1 MLFSACQKE
10 EIDSIPEGAIKL
22 TTEGFSNGDGSKTS
36 VNGYTVEWVNGD
48 KVTINNEEYTVFVDG
63 STAYIT
69 PGEGSEPTA
78 PSAPY
83 YGYYSCGTVNE
94 PSSTNPTVTVP
105 ASYSCSYDGSGRQVI
120 ALPMVSYQSSTA
132 SAIAFKHVTAAV
144 KVMVK
149 NEISGTELVLD
160 KVVVTSSKYK
170 LSGTASV
177 TLADDAA
184 PTVGAQTQDGGSS
197 VTVTL
202 SGSPTIAYDAQRE
215 VQVPIL
221 PIGSAGTLTVEVYTH
236 ESGNADNV
244 YHFIKTVS
252 GASIARNALF
262 TAGCRIS
269 TTTGNVGNLVDLST
283 LNANYTAKNGDI
295 LTGTLGANVKIS
307 INTDGATV
315 TLMDANIN
323 GSGTWQDNYNFAGIT
338 CLDNTTIILSGTNI
352 VKGFNPNRP
361 GIHIAS
367 GKTLS
372 IQGTGSL
379 TARSNGSGAGI
390 GGGYEISCGSIV
402 INGGIITA
410 RGGSNAAGIGG
421 GYGSCGNITI
431 NGGTVTA
438 RGGDKA
444 AGIGGGFLGS
454 CGTITITNGVTSVTA
469 TKGDGATNSIGAG
482 NGGTCG
488 TVTIGGTV
496 YWTNYAY
503 QNNGAIYLTTSPLVY
518 PIPSGAISGL
528 FSVSSTKQVFFSRG
542 NLKRVDGTWSF
553 HTNQYD
559 YLEGHWN
566 NYTCDLFYWET
577 TGNYGSAQICVTP
590 SGTASDVVDWG
601 TNMGSGWRTL
611 TKYEW
616 TYLFASHISG
626 WTTIQGV
633 QGYVIRPDNVTT
645 PVNSSYTIS
654 EWLAEE
660 AAGSVFLPA
669 AGYRYYDRVNDDGV
683 NGYYWSSSSCGG
695 NRAYNVFFN
704 STQVPMESNNYRNYG
719 YSVRLVYDAN

>member
-36 VNGYTVEWVNGD
+36 VSGYTVEWVNGD

-120 ALPMVSYQSSTA
+120 ALPMVSYQSSTT

-184 PTVGAQTQDGGSS
+184 PTVATQTQDGGSS

-202 SGSPTIAYDAQRE
+202 SGSPTIAYNAQRD

-236 ESGNADNV
+236 ESDNANNV
-244 YHFIKTVS
+244 HHFVKTVS
-252 GASIARNALF
+252 GTSIARNALF

-307 INTDGATV
+307 INTAGATV

-488 TVTIGGTV
+488 TVTIGGSTG
-496 YWTNYAY
+496 Y
-503 QNNGAIYLTTSPLVY
+503 ISDSPY
-518 PIPSGAISGL
+518 
-528 FSVSSTKQVFFSRG
+528 
-542 NLKRVDGTWSF
+542 
-553 HTNQYD
+553 
-559 YLEGHWN
+559 
-566 NYTCDLFYWET
+566 
-577 TGNYGSAQICVTP
+577 
-590 SGTASDVVDWG
+590 
-601 TNMGSGWRTL
+601 
-611 TKYEW
+611 
-616 TYLFASHISG
+616 TYL
-626 WTTIQGV
+626 
-633 QGYVIRPDNVTT
+633 P
-645 PVNSSYTIS
+645 
-654 EWLAEE
+654 
-660 AAGSVFLPA
+660 PA
-669 AGYRYYDRVNDDGV
+669 A
-683 NGYYWSSSSCGG
+683 
-695 NRAYNVFFN
+695 
-704 STQVPMESNNYRNYG
+704 P
-719 YSVRLVYDAN
+719 